1 MNEDFLHYIWK
12 YKLFEKETLI
22 DSSGKKIEIISTGM
36 HNHDAGPD
44 FLNAKIKI
52 DNTLWVGNIEIH
64 INASDWDKHLHQ
76 HNAAYNNVILHVV
89 YQNDAK
95 VYNSNNQEI
104 NTVSLHFNEA
114 IFDKYK
120 QLKSKAHEI
129 ACSSFIH
136 KIDEFTLINW
146 TEKLLIE
153 RLEQKTQL
161 VENLLESTKNDWNE
175 CFYIFL
181 SRSFGFNLNHY
192 AFEML
197 AKSLPQKILAKHK
210 NSLFAIEALLFGQA
224 GMLQDPQIAD
234 SYYLDLQKEYA
245 FLQKKYN
252 LIAIES
258 YLWKFMRLRPS
269 NFPTLR
275 ISQLAHLIYNSHS
288 LLSQIIETKSLKELE
303 NLFDVQISDYW
314 LTHYTFGKASAR
326 KSKSFSKN
334 SIHLLIINSIVPF
347 LFLYG
352 KKQKQ
357 TEIEDFAIQLLEKI
371 KPEENKIIDQWRKLN
386 FEVTNAQQSQ
396 AFLQLYNEYC
406 KPQKCLWC
414 SIGNKILSTSV

>member
-22 DSSGKKIEIISTGM
+22 TNNGKQIEILSTGM

-52 DNTLWVGNIEIH
+52 EDTIWVGNVEIH

-76 HNAAYNNVILHVV
+76 HNPAYNNVILHVV
-89 YQNDAK
+89 YLNDAK
-95 VYNSNNQEI
+95 VFNNNKQEI
-104 NTVSLHFNEA
+104 NTLSLHFDDQ
-114 IFDKYK
+114 IFKKYES
-120 QLKSKAHEI
+120 LKSKTHDI
-129 ACSSFIH
+129 ACHSFVE
-136 KIDEFTLINW
+136 KIDNFTLSHW

-181 SRSFGFNLNHY
+181 SRSFGFNLNNY

-197 AKSLPQKILAKHK
+197 AKSLPQRILAKHK
-210 NSLFAIEALLFGQA
+210 NNLFALEALLFGQA
-224 GMLQDPQIAD
+224 GMLTDKQID
-234 SYYLDLQKEYA
+234 DEYYLNLQKEYA
-245 FLQKKYN
+245 FLQKKYE
-252 LIAIES
+252 LTPIES
-258 YLWKFMRLRPS
+258 YLWKFLRLRPV
-269 NFPTLR
+269 NFPTIR
-275 ISQLAHLIYNSHS
+275 ISQLARLIHDSQS
-288 LLSQIIETKSLKELE
+288 LLSQIVEMKSLKELE
-303 NLFDVQISDYW
+303 NLFDLQVSEYW
-314 LTHYTFGKASAR
+314 LTHYTFGKLSE
-326 KSKSFSKN
+326 KKNKSFGKS
-334 SIHLLIINSIVPF
+334 SIDLLIINSIIPF

-357 TEIEDFAIQLLEKI
+357 AKVEDFALQLLENI
-371 KPEENKIIDQWRKLN
+371 KPEENKIISQWRNLN
-386 FEVTNAQQSQ
+386 VSITNAQQSQ

-414 SIGNKILSTSV
+414 AIGNKVLRM